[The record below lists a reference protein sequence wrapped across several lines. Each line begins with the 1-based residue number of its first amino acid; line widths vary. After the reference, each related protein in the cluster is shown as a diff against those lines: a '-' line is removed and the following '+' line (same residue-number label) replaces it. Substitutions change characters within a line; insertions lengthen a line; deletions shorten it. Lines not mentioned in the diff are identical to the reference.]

1 MSVKFWT
8 KKRILK
14 NKTNKQTNKQRKNI
28 YVWNPGP
35 KREYEKTK
43 KQI

>member
-8 KKRILK
+8 KKRLLK
-14 NKTNKQTNKQRKNI
+14 NKTNKQGKNI
-28 YVWNPGP
+28 YAWNPGP